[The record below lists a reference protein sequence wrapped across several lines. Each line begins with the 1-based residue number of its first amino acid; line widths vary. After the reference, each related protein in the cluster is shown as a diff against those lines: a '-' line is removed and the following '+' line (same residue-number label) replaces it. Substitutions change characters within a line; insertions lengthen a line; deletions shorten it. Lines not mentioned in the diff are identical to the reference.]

1 LTSTVSDYLVGGHWS
16 LPSQLTQVFNNLTYV
31 VNQVSIP
38 LEPDQDHLIWKLS
51 DSGDLSLKAAHL
63 FKMQNCHDVHWAKLI
78 WNTAIPPSKSLLVWR
93 LMYDKI
99 PTDENLLIRGCYLPS
114 MCSICKS
121 HVETTFHIFFECGFA
136 VKTWSWLAGCLNMV
150 IQFTSMQDIWKLCD
164 LNWSPQSKVTIT
176 AAIIN
181 LINTLWFV
189 RNQARFYN
197 KLIPWNSAIA
207 LIISNTSLT
216 GNNTA
221 KSSSTSMRDFT
232 FLKLFSISIHQ
243 PRQSYLLEVIWQ
255 PPLFDWLKCNI
266 DGAVV
271 GCPGSASC
279 GGVFRNHSSDFVL
292 GFAEPLGLATSYFA
306 ELCGAM
312 RAIEIAFQNDWH
324 NIWIESDSTLVVSA
338 FQSPHRE
345 VPWVLRNRWKNVLHM
360 VSSMNCI
367 VTHIFREGNQVADL
381 MANHGLTLAS
391 IVYWHVAPLFI
402 RDCFDKNKLGIPC
415 FRLCS

>member
-1 LTSTVSDYLVGGHWS
+1 
-16 LPSQLTQVFNNLTYV
+16 
-31 VNQVSIP
+31 
-38 LEPDQDHLIWKLS
+38 
-51 DSGDLSLKAAHL
+51 
-63 FKMQNCHDVHWAKLI
+63 
-78 WNTAIPPSKSLLVWR
+78 
-93 LMYDKI
+93 
-99 PTDENLLIRGCYLPS
+99 
-114 MCSICKS
+114 MCSICKTQ
-121 HVETTFHIFFECGFA
+121 VETTFHIFFECGFA

-164 LNWSPQSKVTIT
+164 LNWSPQSKVTVT

-271 GCPGSASC
+271 GYPGSASY